1 MSTWLNRKSSILS
14 YDEQQKRLKIDD
26 DMMGI
31 RAGIVMCIIVLPF
44 WLFILMDDYNGFVRG
59 FLFGFLFVIIPY
71 LIFTYSFK
79 LSTRLFVKLEE
90 IDAIELIEQ
99 SSWSDNLL
107 LIRLKNGRS
116 RQVGYASEEALQK
129 HLDFFKRFD
138 IPVRHKKGSIF
149 TPLNY
154 Y

>member
-31 RAGIVMCIIVLPF
+31 RAGIVMCIIALPF
-44 WLFILMDDYNGFVRG
+44 WLFILMDDYNGFVNG
-59 FLFGFLFVIIPY
+59 FLIGVLFVIIPY

-79 LSTRLFVKLEE
+79 LSTRLYIKSEE
-90 IDAIELIEQ
+90 IEALELIEQ
-99 SSWSDNLL
+99 SSWSDDLL

-116 RQVGYASEEALQK
+116 RLVRYSSEETLEK
-129 HLDFFKRFD
+129 HLDFLKRFD
-138 IPVRHKKGSIF
+138 IPIHHKKGSIF